1 MRKQPRRSES
11 SQQGIS
17 WKYSALTLV
26 CGAILV
32 TGFFFAGKLHFSSMD
47 YGIRNSRL
55 RKQLDE
61 MEAEKRRLLLS
72 REISLSPAELMK
84 AAKKIGFSQSSD
96 VSEIAKAAPTA
107 ETIKAKGPSIPVV
120 QKTVISKPVEPAK
133 TASASKLEK
142 VEKQAKQ
149 EPKGRNKKVKS

>member
-1 MRKQPRRSES
+1 
-11 SQQGIS
+11 
-17 WKYSALTLV
+17 
-26 CGAILV
+26 
-32 TGFFFAGKLHFSSMD
+32 MD

-84 AAKKIGFSQSSD
+84 AARKIEFSQSSD
-96 VSEIAKAAPTA
+96 IPEVARAATTA
-107 ETIKAKGPSIPVV
+107 EMVKAKPAPSVAVV

-133 TASASKLEK
+133 TASAPKPVN

-149 EPKGRNKKVKS
+149 ESKGSNKKVKS